1 MTSIV
6 TTAKAIRI
14 QNHLNEA
21 LAGQLESGEVIEGA
35 ATQGSMFLPVALPV
49 LRALRLAPP
58 AYLVV
63 TNQRVLLVELR
74 GRFPA
79 ADGKAVPAATIIE
92 QRTRRVGEGF
102 RFPATAKQLQ
112 EPSMSLGRI
121 NIKVE
126 DYIFQ
131 PAIGWHFAG

>member
-1 MTSIV
+1 MKV
-6 TTAKAIRI
+6 
-14 QNHLNEA
+14 QNHLEEA
-21 LAGQLESGEVIEGA
+21 LSAQLADGEVIEGA
-35 ATQGSMFLPVALPV
+35 ATQGSMFLPVALPIF
-49 LRALRLAPP
+49 RALRLAPP

-63 TNQRVLLVELR
+63 TNQRVLLVEIR

-79 ADGKAVPAATIIE
+79 ADDKAVPAATILE
-92 QRTRRVGEGF
+92 QRARRVGEGF
-102 RFPATAKQLQ
+102 RFPTTAKQLQ
-112 EPSMSLGRI
+112 DPSMSLGRI